1 MGTQTIQMPL
11 DTTIVSLNVTPL
23 QGGYGRNGIAYI
35 PTPAAGVMLQGNDKL
50 TSGAPLANDAGW
62 YDLLTT
68 TTASS
73 DALEIVLPR
82 YIRRGAAGGTG
93 PITIEGIQ

>member
-1 MGTQTIQMPL
+1 MGTQTIKMPA
-11 DTTIVSLNVTPL
+11 DTTIVSLNITPL
-23 QGGYGRNGIAYI
+23 QGGQGRNGKAYI
-35 PTPAAGVMLQGNDKL
+35 DAPAAGVMLQGNDQQVGP
-50 TSGAPLANDAGW
+50 TPAANDAGW

-68 TTASS
+68 TANG
-73 DALEIVLPR
+73 AKVQEIILPR